1 MGVDTRWLTPEELA
15 AWRSY
20 TTLTELLEVELGR
33 DLGPSGLSYPDYLV
47 LVMLS
52 EAEPHRLRMQELGAA
67 LSWSKSRLSHQL
79 RRMEARG
86 LVGREDCPSD
96 ARGTYAT
103 LTPAGLAAIRAAAPL
118 HVASVR
124 RLVVDVL
131 TGEELATLGAL
142 SDKLRDRLDARG

>member
-1 MGVDTRWLTPEELA
+1 MDTRWLTPEELRS
-15 AWRSY
+15 WRSY

-52 EAEPHRLRMQELGAA
+52 EAERHRLRMQDLGAA

-79 RRMEARG
+79 RRMEGRD
-86 LVGREDCPSD
+86 LVTREDCPSD
-96 ARGTYAT
+96 ARGTYAV
-103 LTPAGLAAIRAAAPL
+103 LAPAGLAAIRAAAPL

-131 TGEELATLGAL
+131 TPDELASLGAL
-142 SDKLRDRLDARG
+142 SAKLLDRLRPR